1 MSFTFNLDPWSKVM
15 ANPLPTLAMKYEQDR
30 AWGRIWPKRDLYSG
44 LIWPWLSKLL
54 SKGTFWVKYELDLAK
69 GREYVHRQIFF
80 YIKVCYTLK
89 LKLRNL
95 VQSLH
100 IIYPKSVCGGSISWT
115 NDVGQT
121 DGWMDCLSTVEP
133 AGQGPNYSQEV
144 YHYALLSRCQIQ
156 GGTNK
161 FLWFCAS
168 VYYRYLSYTIWKWKK
183 MRNSRRRS
191 QWQLRCHLIFRSLFA
206 FTDKI
211 EWSYS

>member
-1 MSFTFNLDPWSKVM
+1 M
-15 ANPLPTLAMKYEQDR
+15 
-30 AWGRIWPKRDLYSG
+30 
-44 LIWPWLSKLL
+44 
-54 SKGTFWVKYELDLAK
+54 KYELDLAK
-69 GREYVHRQIFF
+69 GREYVNRQCF
-80 YIKVCYTLK
+80 YIKVRYSCTK
-89 LKLRNL
+89 KPSSK
-95 VQSLH
+95 SLH

-144 YHYALLSRCQIQ
+144 YQYALLSRCQIQ

-183 MRNSRRRS
+183 KCENSKRRS
-191 QWQLRCHLIFRSLFA
+191 QWPLICHLIFRSLFA

>member
-30 AWGRIWPKRDLYSG
+30 AWGRIWPKRDLYNG

-80 YIKVCYTLK
+80 YIKVRYTLK

-95 VQSLH
+95 VQSH
-100 IIYPKSVCGGSISWT
+100 CTSFTQSQSVGEYKLDKRCWT
-115 NDVGQT
+115 DGRT

-183 MRNSRRRS
+183 NAK
-191 QWQLRCHLIFRSLFA
+191 FKA
-206 FTDKI
+206 
-211 EWSYS
+211 